1 MLIFYPFINRIK
13 LLFLSACLFIPCALS
28 SAQEL
33 IQWSN
38 ASIGEFVIPRYE
50 AISGKRLMVDNT
62 VAASTITI
70 TSDLEMSK
78 EEALEFIKGS
88 LLLNGFAIIEKDA
101 KTDVLINA
109 AGKSPVGIKLDPRV
123 YVDAA
128 DLPPGDRLITY
139 VMKFDYISPE
149 DALRVFQVVARPSPY
164 STIAPV
170 ANVNAVVITDNV
182 PLVRALVMLK
192 DQIDVPGIGVTT
204 EAISLVR
211 ADAQEVAASLNEIL
225 QAQSS
230 GRSGSS
236 TTARPNVVISP
247 QGRTPAPGA
256 TPTQPASAPDG
267 NTIQIQAITRTN
279 SILIIARPVDIA
291 YIKSLVEIYDAPSEV
306 DNFLKRELKYIP
318 VSDFLPVAE
327 NALSRFVSSNTRGVG
342 SSSRSSATRSSSSRT
357 GGLTGASRNTTSS
370 RTGTTGGFSGS
381 RGGNSL
387 GGSTLSNPD
396 AIAGPESLLVG
407 NTLIIGDSQLNNV
420 VVSGPP
426 EQLRIIDQLLDEID
440 IRPRQVYIN
449 AVIAQVTLG
458 DDIRFGKDLL
468 RTVEQITVGDQ
479 IVNLA
484 GSFRTTAGGS
494 SVLNVNKLAPL
505 LADPANGP
513 LNPLLNPVGIEGI
526 PTPDGLGVWAQ
537 VGDIF
542 NAYIQALEQTNRFK
556 VISRPFV
563 FTANNQLASIASGQ
577 RVAVPTQS
585 VSSLDAGGNVSSSI
599 GFEEV
604 LLQLDVVPL
613 INSKDEVTLTVSQQN
628 ENITGKTV
636 IGGNEVPDISTQQFE
651 TTVRLPNK
659 AIVVLGGIIQ
669 EDESEVVNGLPIFT
683 RIPGIKR
690 LLGSTSKQK
699 NRNELLIFLQ
709 PHIIE
714 TTDDLVEKNIKE
726 IRNTIVGEEAL
737 DAARSDP
744 EQDPALYP
752 KSQEGKSN
760 KVPQNLN
767 KVPLRKFNLRQK
779 GNDPDFRAPAPPV
792 EASALPEQAQEETVI
807 PVQESPENS
816 QAEEAKEES
825 ASARSGIFSRLFKR
839 D

>member
-1 MLIFYPFINRIK
+1 MIPF
-13 LLFLSACLFIPCALS
+13 AGS

-33 IQWSN
+33 IQWAN
-38 ASIGEFVIPRYE
+38 APIGEVVIPRYE
-50 AISGKRLMVDNT
+50 EISGKRLMVDNT

-70 TSDLEMSK
+70 KSNLEMTK

-109 AGKSPVGIKLDPRV
+109 AGKSPIGIRLDPRV
-123 YVDAA
+123 YVDEA
-128 DLPPGDRLITY
+128 DLPPGDRLVTY

-149 DALRVFQVVARPSPY
+149 DALRVFQVVARPAPY
-164 STIAPV
+164 HTIAPV
-170 ANVNAVVITDNV
+170 ANVNAIVITDNV
-182 PLVRALVMLK
+182 PLVRALIKLK
-192 DQIDVPGIGVTT
+192 AQIDIPGTGVTP
-204 EAISLVR
+204 ESIPLLR
-211 ADAQEVAASLNEIL
+211 ADAQEVAANLNEIL

-230 GRSGSS
+230 SRSGSS
-236 TTARPNVVISP
+236 STRTNVVISP
-247 QGRTPAPGA
+247 QGRTTAPGA
-256 TPTQPASAPDG
+256 TTSAALDG

-279 SILIIARPVDIA
+279 SILVIARPVDIA
-291 YIKSLVEIYDAPSEV
+291 YVKSLIEIYDAPSQVE
-306 DNFLKRELKYIP
+306 NFLKRELKYIP

-327 NALSRFVSSNTRGVG
+327 NALSRYVDGGNSRSGGRSPT
-342 SSSRSSATRSSSSRT
+342 SSSRSS
-357 GGLTGASRNTTSS
+357 GGLTGATRNSTSS

-381 RGGNSL
+381 RGGSSL
-387 GGSTLSNPD
+387 GGSNLSNPD
-396 AIAGPESLLVG
+396 RISGPESLLVG

-426 EQLRIIDQLLDEID
+426 EHLRIIDQLLDEID

-468 RTVEQITVGDQ
+468 RTVEQITVGGQ
-479 IVNLA
+479 VINLA
-484 GSFRTTAGGS
+484 GSFRTTAAGS
-494 SVLNVNKLAPL
+494 SVLNVHRLAPL

-537 VGDIF
+537 VGGIF
-542 NAYIQALEQTNRFK
+542 NAYIQALEQTNRFQ

-563 FTANNQLASIASGQ
+563 FTANNQLASISSGQ

-585 VSSLDAGGNVSSSI
+585 VSSLDTGGNVSSSI

-613 INSKDEVTLTVSQQN
+613 INSKDEVTLTISQQN
-628 ENITGKTV
+628 ENITGFTT
-636 IGGNEVPDISTQQFE
+636 IGGNQVPDISTQKFE

-669 EDESEVVNGLPIFT
+669 EDQNELINGLPILS

-714 TTDDLVEKNIKE
+714 TTDDLVEKNIME
-726 IRNTIVGEEAL
+726 IRNTIVGDKAL
-737 DAARSDP
+737 SAARPDLELDSSLFPMKNEKKLFGRRKKEHDP
-744 EQDPALYP
+744 NFE
-752 KSQEGKSN
+752 
-760 KVPQNLN
+760 
-767 KVPLRKFNLRQK
+767 
-779 GNDPDFRAPAPPV
+779 APAPPV
-792 EASALPEQAQEETVI
+792 EEPALPEHA
-807 PVQESPENS
+807 PVPP
-816 QAEEAKEES
+816 AKEKEKP
-825 ASARSGIFSRLFKR
+825 ARFGILKKLFNR
-839 D
+839 DGKS